1 MPDVVHRYRALLA
14 VKENVCFCHNL
25 AASNSGGDQDLP
37 KGDRGERVQCEP
49 KRGSGAEP
57 PAGSRGRAPG
67 RGTSGGEAPLEL
79 KAFCT
84 FFIQKS
90 GQKLSS

>member
-1 MPDVVHRYRALLA
+1 MFVCNFLHFRHNARMPDVVHRYRALLA
-14 VKENVCFCHNL
+14 DKENVCFCHNL

-37 KGDRGERVQCEP
+37 KGDRGERVRCEP

-67 RGTSGGEAPLEL
+67 RGQGTKPRWS
-79 KAFCT
+79 
-84 FFIQKS
+84 
-90 GQKLSS
+90 